1 MQKAKFPAIHTI
13 KYSPVD
19 APEHYSLLD
28 MIIWATLPY
37 AIWQLSYHFL
47 ITVRKRSK
55 IAAGRPTSFTWLRRS
70 YRGNVLGKFV
80 LGFPESYQEWVFMG
94 IQYCYALLTMTP
106 CPIWFRSAYAS
117 AGFMLMVFAWAS
129 WNGATYYI
137 DVFGR
142 RMEKE
147 LEALRKEVARMAKSP
162 DLQGQDGSQGPAFT
176 PISSPT
182 GPSGLDGTADADA
195 AASSSA
201 LDLGPAAQQLSPAMS
216 GVENAS
222 LHRRGKSSLDGI
234 PFLDNNSE
242 VDSTAPGEGLVRT
255 IDGGLASAHETPFA
269 KLAGGNEDEAGEYFA
284 SHGKT
289 E

>member
-1 MQKAKFPAIHTI
+1 MQRAKFPAIHTI
-13 KYSPVD
+13 KFSPVD

-70 YRGNVLGKFV
+70 YRGNFLGKFV
-80 LGFPESYQEWVFMG
+80 LSFPDAYQEWVFMG

-106 CPIWFRSAYAS
+106 CPIWFRSSYAS
-117 AGFMLMVFAWAS
+117 AFFMVVVFGWAS

-162 DLQGQDGSQGPAFT
+162 ELAGQDGSSNGAFS
-176 PISSPT
+176 PISSPN
-182 GPSGLDGTADADA
+182 GPSALDGA
-195 AASSSA
+195 ATSSA
-201 LDLGPAAQQLSPAMS
+201 LDLGPAAQLGSPAMS
-216 GVENAS
+216 GEGGGAS
-222 LHRRGKSSLDGI
+222 MHYRGKSIEGI
-234 PFLDNNSE
+234 PYLDNESV
-242 VDSTAPGEGLVRT
+242 VDSVDATPAGEAGIVRT
-255 IDGGLASAHETPFA
+255 IDGGVTVSGETPFA
-269 KLAGGNEDEAGEYFA
+269 KLGGEQEAGEYFA
-284 SHGKT
+284 DHAKT
-289 E
+289 S